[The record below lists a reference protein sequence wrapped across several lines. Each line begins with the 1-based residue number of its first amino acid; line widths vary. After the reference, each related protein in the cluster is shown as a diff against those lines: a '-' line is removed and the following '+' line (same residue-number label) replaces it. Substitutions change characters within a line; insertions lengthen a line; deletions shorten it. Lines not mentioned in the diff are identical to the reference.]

1 MAAISVPFG
10 PRYLLP
16 GVLIIFSTSSAF
28 RIHVRKCYEQ
38 SKTPSYQHPKRW
50 NYPGSVIRKLSTKS
64 RENIIKVHV
73 QPKLPTADTLETRT
87 NMPA

>member
-16 GVLIIFSTSSAF
+16 GILIIFSTSSAF

-38 SKTPSYQHPKRW
+38 SKTPCYQHPKH
-50 NYPGSVIRKLSTKS
+50 VELSWLGYSKAIHQIK
-64 RENIIKVHV
+64 REYNKNSC
-73 QPKLPTADTLETRT
+73 TTEAADSGHS
-87 NMPA
+87 

>member
-38 SKTPSYQHPKRW
+38 SKAPCYQHPKR
-50 NYPGSVIRKLSTKS
+50 VELS
-64 RENIIKVHV
+64 
-73 QPKLPTADTLETRT
+73 
-87 NMPA
+87 

>member
-38 SKTPSYQHPKRW
+38 SKAPCYQHPKR
-50 NYPGSVIRKLSTKS
+50 VELSWLSYSKATHQIK
-64 RENIIKVHV
+64 REYNKNSC
-73 QPKLPTADTLETRT
+73 TTEAADSGHS
-87 NMPA
+87 